1 MTDECS
7 GSVGA
12 YTCTHAT
19 QRRGCSTRRT
29 PSSTPS
35 FICSRNSLAVAGKN
49 HATAH
54 LIVRVSG
61 SSPSNSRCSPQPLV
75 QMCTAKTRPCASTLK
90 SGQG

>member
-1 MTDECS
+1 MIDECS

-12 YTCTHAT
+12 CTCTHAP
-19 QRRGCSTRRT
+19 QRHGCSPVIYSLLYPLAYFPRGCREDD
-29 PSSTPS
+29 
-35 FICSRNSLAVAGKN
+35 
-49 HATAH
+49 H

-61 SSPSNSRCSPQPLV
+61 SFPSNSRCSPQPRV